1 MKYERVYDS
10 EIFDEDTIVD
20 AVNECI
26 GPDDIELAMQEFSLF
41 SLFNHL
47 DDEMRERILDAAY
60 RNALDDY
67 FYEIE
72 EDEEEE

>member
-26 GPDDIELAMQEFSLF
+26 SPDDIELAMQEFSLF

-47 DDEMRERILDAAY
+47 DDEMRERVLDAAY

>member
-1 MKYERVYDS
+1 MKYKRVSDS
-10 EIFDEDTIVD
+10 EIFYEDTIDD

-26 GPDDIELAMQEFSLF
+26 QPDDIEFAMQEFSFL

-47 DDEMRERILDAAY
+47 DDEMRERVLDAAY

-72 EDEEEE
+72 EEE

>member
-10 EIFDEDTIVD
+10 EIFDEDSIVD

-26 GPDDIELAMQEFSLF
+26 GPDDIELAMQEFSLL

-47 DDEMRERILDAAY
+47 DDEMRERVLDAAY
-60 RNALDDY
+60 RNALEDY

-72 EDEEEE
+72 EEEE

>member
-10 EIFDEDTIVD
+10 EIFDEDSIGD

-47 DDEMRERILDAAY
+47 DDEMRERVLDAAY
-60 RNALDDY
+60 CNALDDY

-72 EDEEEE
+72 EEEEE

>member
-1 MKYERVYDS
+1 MKYERIYDS
-10 EIFDEDTIVD
+10 QIFDEDIIHD

-26 GPDDIELAMQEFSLF
+26 QPDDIEIAMQEFSVL

-47 DDEMRERILDAAY
+47 DDEMRERVFDVAY

-72 EDEEEE
+72 EEEEE

>member
-10 EIFDEDTIVD
+10 EIFTEDTIDD

-26 GPDDIELAMQEFSLF
+26 QPDDIEIAMQEFSLF

-47 DDEMRERILDAAY
+47 DDEMRERVLSIAY

-72 EDEEEE
+72 EEEEEE